1 VKQANFTFV
10 NHARIRSWNQPVL
23 SNKDKVNCS
32 WKQWEHLIGLELT
45 TDRYPPITKSDALP
59 TAPRRPLKLK
69 LMQGIGMV
77 IVAEKQN
84 SSNNTNNNDS
94 SIYSS
99 TMTALPKFITNQQR
113 KQQH

>member
-1 VKQANFTFV
+1 MGAFDWAGTHDWQV
-10 NHARIRSWNQPVL
+10 S
-23 SNKDKVNCS
+23 
-32 WKQWEHLIGLELT
+32 
-45 TDRYPPITKSDALP
+45 TDHESDALP

-77 IVAEKQN
+77 NVAEKQN